1 MSAMR
6 VYISGPMTGY
16 PDHNYPAFFAAEAE
30 LSILGYKV
38 LNPARHPEQVS
49 WADYLRL
56 DLAGVL
62 AADAVAVLP
71 GWECSRGARL
81 EVHVAHA
88 LGMTVLPIDQ
98 WREAS

>member
-1 MSAMR
+1 MK

-16 PDHNYPAFFAAEAE
+16 PDFNYPAFHAAEQHLAD
-30 LSILGYKV
+30 LGHEP
-38 LNPARHPEQVS
+38 LNPARHPKQET

-56 DLAGVL
+56 DLVDVL

-71 GWECSRGARL
+71 GWECSRGAVL

-88 LGMTVLPIDQ
+88 LGMAVLPIER
-98 WREAS
+98 WGAAS

>member
-1 MSAMR
+1 VK

-16 PDHNYPAFFAAEAE
+16 PEFNYPAFRAAEAR
-30 LSILGYKV
+30 LSSLGHEP
-38 LNPARHPEQVS
+38 LNPARHPEQAS

-56 DLAGVL
+56 DLVDVL

-88 LGMTVLPIDQ
+88 LGMTVLPVE
-98 WREAS
+98 RFEEVP